1 MRQEAGSPKPFVPLE
16 DRRYLPESEALQR
29 QVEISEERYRTMV
42 ELAREGIVILD
53 PQARITFVNRWL
65 TSLLGY
71 SASEMLGQEIFAFV
85 EPAAHALVR
94 DKLDRRR
101 HGLSD
106 VYELSLRKKDG
117 QTLAVLISA
126 APLMVNQQFLGSLT
140 VVTDISHLKEVE
152 AELRAAR
159 DFQDTIINS
168 ITDSLIA
175 IEPHTCQI
183 VLANEAFLNN
193 LGVTREGV
201 VGRPCYE
208 VMHRR
213 LGPCREEGIYCPVQ
227 DCARFKKP
235 VLSDKS
241 FQDSQG
247 RPHVYQIATYP
258 HLNEQ
263 GEVDLVISLERDV
276 TDRRQMEETLA
287 FRSREL
293 QKTQLQLEKLSEVSR
308 ERLAK
313 RSVQELVYYLRGKI
327 QETFPESDGL
337 FLLLDAKQQ
346 QILPLEECPPG
357 VTEPL
362 RRFLRRLEQT
372 GQTQDLLGYFAG
384 LSEQSGVVFPDRGS
398 QLPGLKILTD
408 FYPSWF
414 GLPLFAKQQCVGF
427 FVLGSV
433 TPQAYSRE
441 DVNFIQALFAQ
452 VSCYL
457 HYLLR
462 QQGNYQVPGPV
473 GAGKTAYDEI
483 IGHSKKM
490 QEVYGLIDLLSG
502 TDATVLITGEN
513 GTGKELVARTIHRR
527 SKRSRGP
534 FVVANCSAYSPT
546 LLESELFGHEKGAFT
561 GAIRRKKGRFELADG
576 GTLFLDEIGDIPPAT
591 QVLMLRFL
599 QDHCFERVGGEVTIE
614 SDVRV
619 LAATNKDLYNEV
631 QAGRFRDDLYYRL
644 NVITIHLPPL
654 RERKEDI
661 PLLCQHFL
669 SKYNLKENKKI
680 TKFSPD
686 AMQTLMDYDW
696 PGNVRQL
703 ENAISHAVILAPGEM
718 IRRRHLPRFLKEA
731 AEEAA
736 PTTLEAME
744 RRLIQR
750 VLEEAQWNKYEAAKR
765 LGITRSTLYSKI
777 ARYGLTPLSRE
788 PV

>member
-1 MRQEAGSPKPFVPLE
+1 MSLKAAKQPPFIILE
-16 DRRYLPESEALQR
+16 GVRYLPETEVLQR
-29 QVEISEERYRTMV
+29 R
-42 ELAREGIVILD
+42 LD
-53 PQARITFVNRWL
+53 
-65 TSLLGY
+65 
-71 SASEMLGQEIFAFV
+71 
-85 EPAAHALVR
+85 
-94 DKLDRRR
+94 
-101 HGLSD
+101 
-106 VYELSLRKKDG
+106 
-117 QTLAVLISA
+117 ISA
-126 APLMVNQQFLGSLT
+126 DL
-140 VVTDISHLKEVE
+140 SHLKEVE

-159 DFQDTIINS
+159 DFRDTVINS
-168 ITDSLIA
+168 ITDSLIVIA
-175 IEPHTCQI
+175 PHDCRI
-183 VLANEAFLNN
+183 VMANQAFLQS
-193 LGVTREGV
+193 LGVSAERV
-201 VGRPCYE
+201 MGRPCFE

-213 LGPCREEGIYCPVQ
+213 PGPCREEGIYCPVQ
-227 DCARFKKP
+227 DCARLQKP

-241 FQDSQG
+241 FRDSQG
-247 RPHVYQIATYP
+247 RTHVYQIAAYP
-258 HLNEQ
+258 HFDSQ
-263 GEVDLVISLERDV
+263 GQVDLVISLERDV
-276 TDRRQMEETLA
+276 TDRRKMEETLA

-313 RSVQELVYYLRGKI
+313 RSLPELVYFLQGRLR
-327 QETFPESDGL
+327 EAFPQAESL
-337 FLLLDAKQQ
+337 FLLLAPGRQ
-346 QILPLEECPPG
+346 QILPLNECPPELS
-357 VTEPL
+357 EPL
-362 RRFLRRLEQT
+362 RRFLRRV
-372 GQTQDLLGYFAG
+372 
-384 LSEQSGVVFPDRGS
+384 EQSGQTEELLQYLTG
-398 QLPGLKILTD
+398 LTD
-408 FYPSWF
+408 QQIITFGDPVSQPSFFKVLAEDYPSWL
-414 GLPLFAKQQCVGF
+414 GLSLFAKRQCMGF
-427 FVLGSV
+427 FVLGSLV
-433 TPQAYSRE
+433 PQGYSRE

-452 VSCYL
+452 VNCYL

-462 QQGNYQVPGPV
+462 HQQDYQAPGTVAAP
-473 GAGKTAYDEI
+473 KTAYDEI

-513 GTGKELVARTIHRR
+513 GTGKELVARTIHHR

-534 FVVANCSAYSPT
+534 FVVANCSAYSST

-561 GAIRRKKGRFELADG
+561 GAIRRKKGRFELADT

-591 QVLMLRFL
+591 QVLLLRFL

-631 QAGRFRDDLYYRL
+631 QTGRFRDDLYYRL

-680 TKFSPD
+680 AKFSPD
-686 AMQTLMDYDW
+686 AMQTLMDFDW

-703 ENAISHAVILAPGEM
+703 ENAVSHAVILASGEM

-731 AEEAA
+731 GEEAA

-744 RRLIQR
+744 RRLVQR

-777 ARYGLTPLSRE
+777 ARFGLTPANRE
-788 PV
+788 QT